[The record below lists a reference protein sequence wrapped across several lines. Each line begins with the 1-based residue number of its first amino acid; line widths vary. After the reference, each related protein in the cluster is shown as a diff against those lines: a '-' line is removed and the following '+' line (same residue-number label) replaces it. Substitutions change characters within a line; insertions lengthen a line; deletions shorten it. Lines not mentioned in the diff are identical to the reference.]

1 MPESMTPLII
11 LGVVGALFILLL
23 SLLTNNYSLNNIKSK
38 TVGDGQYGTARWATD
53 QEIRKAYVTVPFD
66 VASWR
71 AGKKRPT
78 VQGLILGS
86 TQRGKRLEALVDRDD
101 VHCLMIGASGVGKTA
116 FFLYPNIE
124 FACACGMSFLILDT
138 KGDLARNCGRIAQ
151 KYYGYRV
158 SVVDLRNPIRSD
170 GNNLMTLVNRYMDVA
185 REHPDDL
192 KARATAEKYAKILA
206 KTIVNPSGDE
216 QDRGQNSYFYD
227 AAEGVLAT
235 VIMTLSEF
243 IPPDSAGHD
252 KRHIMSVFKLVKEL
266 MAPMGKKNGFQVL
279 IDSLPDTHKAGW
291 MATAAT
297 SSSEQG
303 MASVMSTVLSRLN
316 SFIDSEQEQVLC
328 YDSPID
334 AEHFASEKC
343 AIFLIIPE
351 EDPTKHFMA
360 GLMIQNLS
368 RELFSI
374 ANANEGKLKKR
385 VVFYCDEFGT
395 MPPFDV
401 LPLFSA
407 GRSRK
412 LTLVP
417 IIQSLAQLEKNY
429 GKEGAEIIADNC
441 QDTIFGGFAPNS
453 QTAETLSK
461 ALGSRTVLTGSIS
474 KGKDS
479 NSQSLQ
485 MAERALLSPD
495 ELKSLPKG
503 EFVVMKT
510 GTHPM
515 RTKLQLYFKWGIKF
529 EEPYQT
535 PERAQREAEQQHWER
550 EAQAERPFVHRQRV
564 EDGYGVAHGIAHRRE
579 VPQNGQ
585 LQQRQAGGEHARV
598 GRGHHMERDGVDG
611 HGYDDGHGRVHDDGG
626 GAVARIGGA
635 PEQQQQGRSDARGHT
650 GEHGGR
656 YAQRPGQRGGEHGER
671 ARRGEDTRS
680 EQHALGGVEL
690 EELLVGDGGEQKRQ
704 PEHHDGDE
712 ENIRYEGVR
721 LAEEPLGRGDLED
734 GVRSEHG
741 SVDPCLVYAEAQ
753 GKDI

>member
-1 MPESMTPLII
+1 MDWVYKQII
-11 LGVVGALFILLL
+11 GFLANFFAEMGNMGAEMFEMSWVQSIVLFFSYLAWILYAVGFVVACAECGLE
-23 SLLTNNYSLNNIKSK
+23 YSSGRADIK
-38 TVGDGQYGTARWATD
+38 GTAMN
-53 QEIRKAYVTVPFD
+53 
-66 VASWR
+66 
-71 AGKKRPT
+71 
-78 VQGLILGS
+78 LI
-86 TQRGKRLEALVDRDD
+86 
-101 VHCLMIGASGVGKTA
+101 
-116 FFLYPNIE
+116 
-124 FACACGMSFLILDT
+124 
-138 KGDLARNCGRIAQ
+138 KGFMAVSLF
-151 KYYGYRV
+151 
-158 SVVDLRNPIRSD
+158 SVVP
-170 GNNLMTLVNRYMDVA
+170 V
-185 REHPDDL
+185 
-192 KARATAEKYAKILA
+192 
-206 KTIVNPSGDE
+206 
-216 QDRGQNSYFYD
+216 
-227 AAEGVLAT
+227 
-235 VIMTLSEF
+235 
-243 IPPDSAGHD
+243 
-252 KRHIMSVFKLVKEL
+252 KLYEL
-266 MAPMGKKNGFQVL
+266 CV
-279 IDSLPDTHKAGW
+279 DSLPDTHKAGW

-334 AEHFASEKC
+334 AELFASEKC

-374 ANANEGKLKKR
+374 ADANEGKLKKR

-461 ALGSRTVLTGSIS
+461 ALGNRTVLTGSIS

-535 PERAQREAEQQHWER
+535 PERAQRE
-550 EAQAERPFVHRQRV
+550 V
-564 EDGYGVAHGIAHRRE
+564 YY
-579 VPQNGQ
+579 
-585 LQQRQAGGEHARV
+585 AGK
-598 GRGHHMERDGVDG
+598 
-611 HGYDDGHGRVHDDGG
+611 
-626 GAVARIGGA
+626 
-635 PEQQQQGRSDARGHT
+635 
-650 GEHGGR
+650 
-656 YAQRPGQRGGEHGER
+656 
-671 ARRGEDTRS
+671 
-680 EQHALGGVEL
+680 
-690 EELLVGDGGEQKRQ
+690 EELLMNIKKSLYSQ
-704 PEHHDGDE
+704 PRPVSIPKADD
-712 ENIRYEGVR
+712 YM
-721 LAEEPLGRGDLED
+721 
-734 GVRSEHG
+734 S
-741 SVDPCLVYAEAQ
+741 SYAE
-753 GKDI
+753 K